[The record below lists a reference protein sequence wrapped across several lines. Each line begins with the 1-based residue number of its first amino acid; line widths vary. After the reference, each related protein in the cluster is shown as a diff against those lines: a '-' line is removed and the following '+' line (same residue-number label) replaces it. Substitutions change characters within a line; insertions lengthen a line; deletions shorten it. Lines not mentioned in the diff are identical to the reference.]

1 MDMLKEFF
9 RDKSAARLLMIA
21 ASALLFVS
29 QFFYYFDDVDKS
41 YLTYTHKGSLTGPL
55 SGNSELHLDLSGRG
69 IATGW
74 QLHPQAYLILVVL
87 AFALLRDDIA
97 NNRWFGRLGYWA
109 AFILIAVATTPGAPF
124 RANGALMGF
133 VALLMA
139 LVAALMNL
147 FRRKS
152 VPPPLK

>member
-1 MDMLKEFF
+1 MLKEFF

-21 ASALLFVS
+21 AAVLLFVS
-29 QFFYYFDDVDKS
+29 QFFNYFDDADKS
-41 YLTYTHKGSLTGPL
+41 YLTFTNNGSLVGPL
-55 SGNSELHLDLSGRG
+55 SGKSELHLDLSGKG

-74 QLHPQAYLILVVL
+74 QLHSQAYLILVVL

-97 NNRWFGRLGYWA
+97 DTKWFGRLGYWA
-109 AFILIAVATTPGAPF
+109 ALILILVATTPGAPF
-124 RANGALMGF
+124 RATGALMGTI
-133 VALLMA
+133 AILMA

-147 FRRKS
+147 FGQKS

>member
-1 MDMLKEFF
+1 MGMLKEFF

-21 ASALLFVS
+21 AAVLLFVS
-29 QFFYYFDDVDKS
+29 QFFNYFDDADKS
-41 YLTYTHKGSLTGPL
+41 HMSFYKGESTV
-55 SGNSELHLDLSGRG
+55 HLDLSGRG

-74 QLHPQAYLILVVL
+74 QLHPQAYLILVAL

-97 NNRWFGRLGYWA
+97 DTKWFGRLGYWA
-109 AFILIAVATTPGAPF
+109 ALILVLVATTPGAPF
-124 RANGALMGF
+124 RANGALMGI

-147 FRRKS
+147 FGRKS